1 MYRVVLIDDEQII
14 IKGLST
20 VVRWADFNCTVA
32 GTAYNASDGI
42 TLIREIKPDI
52 VFTDIRMPDQDGL
65 SMLASL
71 IDEFPDLQITV
82 LTGYRDFTYAQEA
95 IKLGV
100 TRFLLK
106 PSKMDEIH
114 EALKVMTD
122 KLARLHPV
130 PEEHPIIEP
139 PAGSFIVNQAVAFM
153 ERNYSSK
160 LTLQDVADHCF
171 VSQWHL
177 SKLLNKQTDKSFYDL
192 LNSIRIEKAKRLLSD
207 PGLKIGDIV
216 ELVGFS
222 DSAHF
227 ARVFKKLVG
236 ISANEYR
243 NRLK

>member
-20 VVRWADFNCTVA
+20 VVRWAEYNCVVA
-32 GTAYNASDGI
+32 GTAYNAAEGVA
-42 TLIREIKPDI
+42 LIREVKPDI

-65 SMLASL
+65 SMLAGL
-71 IDEFPDLQITV
+71 TEEFPNMQITV
-82 LTGYRDFTYAQEA
+82 LTGYRDFAYAQEA
-95 IKLGV
+95 IRLGV

-106 PSKMDEIH
+106 PSKMDELH
-114 EALKVMTD
+114 EALKAMTD
-122 KLARLHPV
+122 KLDRIRPAEEQPV
-130 PEEHPIIEP
+130 VSH

-160 LTLQDVADHCF
+160 LTLQDVADYCF

-192 LNSIRIEKAKRLLSD
+192 LNSIRIEKAKHLLSD

-236 ISANEYR
+236 VSANEYR
-243 NRLK
+243 NRLR